1 MDIPRRTPP
10 TGSEALPWN
19 SLSLLF
25 RSGSMFFSLRRIAPF
40 SIVVVINV
48 CSLGMVGS
56 ALLELDDLTVSP
68 VLLKVIEEV
77 EVPALQEGPIH
88 EILVREGQ
96 VVGVGAPLMQIDD
109 QRARFRKNQ
118 AEIEY
123 GIANKKASN
132 KSEVKLAEVESRVA
146 AASLQRAMDSR
157 KRFPDT
163 PSQAEVDEIEL
174 RFANATQN
182 LEEAS
187 NNFQLAELARD
198 LAEKNV
204 AIASFEVE
212 RHKIKAPI
220 QGAVIEMIARRGEWV
235 RPGEPLLRLMR
246 IDRLRVEGFL
256 NRDLV
261 RAGLE
266 GCPVTV
272 ILEGTEGDKGRF
284 PGKIVFVSL
293 EVDPG
298 DQTQRVIAE
307 VDNSKQ
313 LLAPGLRAKMI
324 IHAR

>member
-1 MDIPRRTPP
+1 
-10 TGSEALPWN
+10 
-19 SLSLLF
+19 
-25 RSGSMFFSLRRIAPF
+25 MFFSLRRIAPF
-40 SIVVVINV
+40 SIVAVTTV
-48 CSLGMVGS
+48 CSLDTVGS
-56 ALLELDDLTVSP
+56 ALMVPDDLTVSP

-96 VVGVGAPLMQIDD
+96 VVGVGEPLMQIDD

-118 AEIEY
+118 AEIEHS
-123 GIANKKASN
+123 IAIKKASN

-187 NNFQLAELARD
+187 NNFQLAELARE

-256 NRDLV
+256 KRDLV

-266 GCPVTV
+266 GSPVTI

-298 DQTQRVIAE
+298 DKTQRVIAE